1 MARRRRSICGRPP
14 CGGGATD
21 GDWVIGWGGTDNV
34 TEEVGGVRNLLLQ
47 FPGTPIIY
55 RAIPLTDG
63 QVTIDQL
70 RAAMDARAATAST
83 QGRASVEPGGP
94 TPFPP

>member
-1 MARRRRSICGRPP
+1 M
-14 CGGGATD
+14 TD
-21 GDWVIGWGGTDNV
+21 CDWVIGWGGTNNV

-47 FPGTPIIY
+47 FPGTPFSY

-70 RAAMDARAATAST
+70 RAAMDARAATAS
-83 QGRASVEPGGP
+83 RIERWMSARWI
-94 TPFPP
+94 TP